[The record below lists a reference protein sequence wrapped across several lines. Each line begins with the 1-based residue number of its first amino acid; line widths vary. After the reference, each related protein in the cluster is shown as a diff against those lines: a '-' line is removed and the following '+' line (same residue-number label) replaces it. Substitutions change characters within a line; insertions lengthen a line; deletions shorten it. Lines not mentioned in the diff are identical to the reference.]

1 MQSALF
7 LGRFQPFHKG
17 HLGVIKKILK
27 ENERVIIAVGSAEQ
41 NYIPQN
47 PFTAAERFQM
57 IEESLK
63 EAKIPCDRYCIIP
76 IRNIFNYSI
85 WVNHVNTYVPPY
97 TRVYT
102 GSKLIRAC
110 YEGKYFRK
118 DEKVSYAPEIIR
130 LRRNPPI
137 SASKIRTAIL
147 KNKPWE
153 HLVPKAVVRRIKEWK
168 AVDRIKTIRDTV
180 DTTKFNSAY

>member
-17 HLGVIKKILK
+17 HLSVIQRILK
-27 ENERVIIAVGSAEQ
+27 ENERIIIAIGSAEQ
-41 NYIPQN
+41 NYLPQN
-47 PFTAAERFQM
+47 PFTASERFQM

-63 EAKIPCDRYCIIP
+63 EAKIPTDKYCIIP

-97 TRVYT
+97 TKVYT

-110 YEGKYFRK
+110 YEGKYSRPNSK
-118 DEKVSYAPEIIR
+118 EKFGPEIVQ
-130 LRRNPPI
+130 LRRVLPV
-137 SASKIRTAIL
+137 SATKVRTAML
-147 KNKPWE
+147 KNQKWE
-153 HLVPKAVVRRIKEWK
+153 QFVPKAVAKKIKEWN
-168 AVDRIKTIRDTV
+168 AIERIKTIKDTI

>member
-17 HLGVIKKILK
+17 HLSVIKKILK
-27 ENERVIIAVGSAEQ
+27 TNERVIIAIGSAEQ
-41 NYIPQN
+41 NYLPQN

-63 EAKIPCDRYCIIP
+63 EAKIPCDKYCIIP
-76 IRNIFNYSI
+76 VRNIFNYAL

-110 YEGKYFRK
+110 YEGKYFRQT
-118 DEKVSYAPEIIR
+118 EKVPYAPEIIR
-130 LRRNPPI
+130 LKRILPI
-137 SASKIRTAIL
+137 SATKIRTAIL
-147 KNKPWE
+147 KNKPWK
-153 HLVPKAVVRRIKEWK
+153 HLVPKAVVQKIEKWK
-168 AVDRIKTIRDTV
+168 AVDRIKTIKDTI